1 MAFSSSVC
9 KFHCAHTV
17 GGLAHL
23 RPSDFV
29 SSIHDA
35 GLDDAAMA
43 NHMEDVKAHILTLL
57 DPFRELVA
65 EKDVSTDEL
74 QPSLCPVPPFCL
86 EE

>member
-1 MAFSSSVC
+1 
-9 KFHCAHTV
+9 
-17 GGLAHL
+17 
-23 RPSDFV
+23 
-29 SSIHDA
+29 
-35 GLDDAAMA
+35 MA